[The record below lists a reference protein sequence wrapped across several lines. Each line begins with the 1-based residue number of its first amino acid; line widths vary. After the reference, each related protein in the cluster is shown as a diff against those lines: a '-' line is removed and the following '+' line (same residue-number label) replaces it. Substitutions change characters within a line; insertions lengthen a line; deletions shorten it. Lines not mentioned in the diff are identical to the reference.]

1 MMAKKE
7 IIKKTVKN
15 EDETVMEQPIVE
27 APANVEAKPENETI
41 AEDVDV
47 IIEHPGAME
56 EIAENI
62 EYAKKVLDEMTGI
75 PADYLKEKPQPTPT
89 RVKFWNGY
97 SY

>member
-15 EDETVMEQPIVE
+15 EDETVMEQPTVE
-27 APANVEAKPENETI
+27 APANVEAEPENES
-41 AEDVDV
+41 EDVDV
-47 IIEHPGAME
+47 MIEQPCATEKIVESIEKVME
-56 EIAENI
+56 
-62 EYAKKVLDEMTGI
+62 VLDGVTEI
-75 PADYLKEKPQPTPT
+75 SVDNNKEKPQPTPT